1 MFPPFFLETQLAFT
15 HCPGNM
21 YISDTP
27 LNMDQYDQ
35 TDNSS
40 SDAANIPRL
49 VTLVEEPYW
58 TSVTSASVIAKIKKL
73 EQLIF
78 EDPGNIRLWRFFFL
92 PRKLSAYLHFA

>member
-1 MFPPFFLETQLAFT
+1 
-15 HCPGNM
+15 M

-27 LNMDQYDQ
+27 LNMDQYQ

-40 SDAANIPRL
+40 SDSANIPRL

-78 EDPGNIRLWRFFFL
+78 EDPGKALEIFF
-92 PRKLSAYLHFA
+92 PRKL